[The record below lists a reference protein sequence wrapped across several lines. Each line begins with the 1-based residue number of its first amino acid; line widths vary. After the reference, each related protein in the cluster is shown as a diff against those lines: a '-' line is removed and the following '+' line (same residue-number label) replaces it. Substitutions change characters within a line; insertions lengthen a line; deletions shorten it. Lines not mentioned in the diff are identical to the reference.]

1 MGRVNPNESEPLP
14 VEGEPQTSSPATGRR
29 TGKKRRRPS
38 GEPPPLPRNLRR
50 SGRIFLLLSGGVFL
64 VFLMV
69 AVLGGE
75 RYLEAFDRAILD
87 VFVDFR
93 SPSFTPAVRNVE
105 EFLGSELTVVLLRT
119 GTILA
124 LVVLRRFRHMFVYL
138 GSILLVGAVSAL
150 IAAVFTRARPS
161 GIDILGHWE
170 GSSIPSRPVAF
181 LAATL
186 VGILYTLIVPG
197 LPRDWAKKVV
207 AVALFAFVFCRL
219 YLGIDH
225 PIDAIFGL
233 IFGVTIPLVAFRTL
247 TPNEVFP
254 VAYKRGRAAHLDI
267 GGARGEGI
275 RKALSH
281 QLGLTCVEMKPF
293 GLAGS
298 GGSTPLRIRVAE
310 YPDKYLFAK
319 LYARN
324 HLRADRWYKLGRTL
338 LYGRLEDEGSFS
350 TVRRLVQY
358 EDYML
363 RVMRD
368 VGISVPTSYGFVEI
382 TPERE
387 YMLVTDFVDGAK
399 ELLDAEVTD
408 EVIDNMLILIRML
421 WDAGVA
427 HRDVKPSNILVRDGK
442 VHVIDVAFGMVRP
455 TPWRQAV
462 DLANGMVA
470 LALRSDADRVY
481 AAALKFFTPD
491 EIAEAFAATRGIT
504 LPSQSR
510 NLLRKDGRALVG
522 RFRELAPHRRR
533 ISIQRWSFR
542 RVGLTLWV
550 LMLGLI
556 SLIIASVNLGGAGLL
571 APPGQMQSAYATVVR
586 TPDCR
591 SRNGEMLALEAQSV
605 PTATLLPCID
615 DPPPGWNFTHLDVRD
630 GISRLYLSSDR
641 AGVDAVVATM
651 TEGCTTVNATP
662 VPSDEPGTTQYEEVD
677 ELSGAYA
684 GRRTYVF
691 EGGCVT
697 YDFDFEGEGRTALA
711 HEAALALSFVPRS
724 EIEEEYLE
732 ESGADL

>member
-1 MGRVNPNESEPLP
+1 MSRGNANEPESIL
-14 VEGEPQTSSPATGRR
+14 VEGDTQTSPPVTDKK
-29 TGKKRRRPS
+29 TKKRRRPS
-38 GEPPPLPRNLRR
+38 GEPPPVPRNLRA
-50 SGRIFLLLSGGVFL
+50 SGRIFLLLSGAVILAFVL
-64 VFLMV
+64 VG
-69 AVLGGE
+69 VLGGE
-75 RYLEAFDRAILD
+75 HHLERFDRAILS
-87 VFVDFR
+87 VFVDLR
-93 SPSFTPAVRNVE
+93 SPSLTPAVRNIE
-105 EFLGSELTVVLLRT
+105 EFLGSEVTVAILRT
-119 GTILA
+119 GTLVA
-124 LVVLRRFRHMFVYL
+124 LVVLRRFRHLFVFL
-138 GSILLVGAVSAL
+138 GSILLVGAITTT
-150 IAAVFTRARPS
+150 IAAIFTRARPS

-170 GSSIPSRPVAF
+170 GSSIPSRPVAT

-186 VGILYTLIVPG
+186 IGILYTLIVPG
-197 LPRDWAKKVV
+197 RPRDWTKRLV
-207 AVALFAFVFCRL
+207 ALVLFAFVMCRL
-219 YLGIDH
+219 YLGVDH
-225 PIDAIFGL
+225 PIDALFGL
-233 IFGVTIPLVAFRTL
+233 IFGVTIPLVAFRSL

-267 GGARGEGI
+267 GGVRGEGI
-275 RKALSH
+275 RKALSD
-281 QLGLTCVEMKPF
+281 QLGLTVVEMKPF

-298 GGSTPLRIRVAE
+298 GGSTPLRMKCAE
-310 YPDKYLFAK
+310 FPDKYLFAK

-368 VGISVPTSYGFVEI
+368 SGISVPHSYGFVEI

-387 YMLVTDFVDGAK
+387 YMLVTDFVHGAK

-442 VHVIDVAFGMVRP
+442 VHLIDVAFGMVRP
-455 TPWRQAV
+455 SPWRQAV

-510 NLLRKDGRALVG
+510 NLLRKDGRALVA
-522 RFRELAPHRRR
+522 RFRELAPHRRP

-542 RVGLTLWV
+542 RVGLTIGV
-550 LMLGLI
+550 LIVGLV
-556 SLIIASVNLGGAGLL
+556 SLQIAFVNLGGAGLI
-571 APPGQMQSAYATVVR
+571 APPSQMRTAYATVVR
-586 TPDCR
+586 APDCR
-591 SRNGEMLALEAQSV
+591 VHNGEMLPLEAQSV

-630 GISRLYLSSDR
+630 GISKLYLSSDR
-641 AGVDAVVATM
+641 AGIDAVVATM
-651 TEGCTTVNATP
+651 TGGCNTTNATP

-677 ELSGAYA
+677 ELSAAYS
-684 GRRTYVF
+684 GRRYYVF

-711 HEAALALSFVPRS
+711 QEAALALGFVPRS
-724 EIEEEYLE
+724 EIEKEYLE
-732 ESGADL
+732 ESRSDL